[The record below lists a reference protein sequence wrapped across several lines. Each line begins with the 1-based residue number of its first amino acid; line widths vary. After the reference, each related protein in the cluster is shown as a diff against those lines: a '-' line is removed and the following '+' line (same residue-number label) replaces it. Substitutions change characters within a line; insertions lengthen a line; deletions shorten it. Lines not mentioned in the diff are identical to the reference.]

1 MPCWRWDVAWYRSE
15 RQRLVARPDGRAR
28 LILPDVNV
36 LIYAFRADSE
46 DHSKY
51 KEWLE
56 SVVNGSAAYGISP
69 QVLASVVRITTHHR
83 IYASPSSRGV
93 VFDFCRTLLQQPN
106 ATVTEPG
113 DRHWPIF
120 EEMCTKAKATGDLAQ
135 DAWFAALAIE
145 SGCEWITTD
154 GDYARFPG
162 LTWRSP
168 F

>member
-1 MPCWRWDVAWYRSE
+1 M
-15 RQRLVARPDGRAR
+15 
-28 LILPDVNV
+28 ILPDVNV

-46 DHSKY
+46 DHAQY

-83 IYASPSSRGV
+83 IYANPSSRGD
-93 VFDFCRTLLQQPN
+93 VFNFCRTLLQQPN

-113 DRHWPIF
+113 GRHWPIF
-120 EEMCTKAKATGDLAQ
+120 EEMCTKAKATGNLAQ

-154 GDYARFPG
+154 RDYARFPG